1 MSDFREDL
9 KSYILSTVPDARLV
23 SGGKEIVMRCR
34 FCGDS
39 ADLNHR
45 HFYIGLGYDNKP
57 IMFNCFKCGEAGIL
71 NPNVL
76 RDIDLIDY
84 SIAEK
89 VVQFNK
95 QSSRDNHNYKLNSDT
110 QIYYMTNNFIRNSEI
125 SHKKR
130 EYINTRL
137 GLQLPFN
144 ELLKNKIVLNLRDL
158 LDSNHIRYDIG
169 NKFVNDLDQHFVGF
183 MSEDNNFVIE
193 RNVDSKMDLRYFK
206 YNIHGKV
213 NTDKRY
219 YILPCN
225 IDMTDPRPIEVHIA
239 EGPFDIL
246 SIKYNVVNNDAQNL
260 FIAMG
265 GKAYKNILRHI
276 ISHMGLFN
284 INIHLYV
291 DADIQDYI
299 IRDVVRYVSPF
310 NMNIYLHRNGYNN
323 EKDYGVPKNHIID
336 NISQLNR
343 KK

>member
-23 SGGKEIVMRCR
+23 SGGKEIVMKCR

-39 ADLNHR
+39 ADPNHK

-71 NPNVL
+71 TPSVL

-84 SIAEK
+84 SIAEQI
-89 VVQFNK
+89 VQFNK
-95 QSSRDNHNYKLNSDT
+95 QSSRDNHNYRININT
-110 QIYYMTNNFIRNSEI
+110 GIYYLINNFIRNSEV
-125 SHKKR
+125 SYKKR
-130 EYINTRL
+130 DYVNSRL
-137 GLQLPFN
+137 GTNLSFK
-144 ELLKNKIVLNLRDL
+144 ELLDNKIVLNLRDV
-158 LDSNHIRYDIG
+158 LDLNRIKYD
-169 NKFVNDLDQHFVGF
+169 NSKFINELDQHFVGF
-183 MSEDNNFVIE
+183 ISEDNNFVIE
-193 RNVDSKMDLRYFK
+193 RNVDSTTDLRYFK

-219 YILPCN
+219 YILPCS
-225 IDMTDPRPIEVHIA
+225 IDLTDPRPIEVHIA

-246 SIKYNVVNNDAQNL
+246 SIKYNVVENDAQNL

-276 ISHMGLFN
+276 ITHMGLFN

-291 DADIQDYI
+291 DADVQDYVI
-299 IRDVVRYVSPF
+299 WNIVNYVKPF
-310 NMNIYLHRNGYNN
+310 DMNIYLHRNGYAG
-323 EKDYGVPKNHIID
+323 EKDYGVPKSHIID
-336 NISQLNR
+336 NIRQLNR